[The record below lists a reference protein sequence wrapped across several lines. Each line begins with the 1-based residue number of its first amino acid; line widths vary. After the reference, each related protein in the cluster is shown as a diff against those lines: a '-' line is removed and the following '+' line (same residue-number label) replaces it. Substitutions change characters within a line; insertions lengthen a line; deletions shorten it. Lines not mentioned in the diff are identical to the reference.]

1 MLYLNKMQKLKR
13 RLTNSTVMIYSSYLK
28 RHFRNNSIIYILL
41 VLLIPKDLIA
51 QTDPVFKPI
60 SADII
65 KLSSKILNEDR
76 KIYIYVP
83 PIDTLQPDKR
93 YPVLYVLDG
102 DNHFSMIAEYCRYL
116 SRLDVN
122 VMPEMIIVGIPNT
135 NRTRDLTPTHSIVD
149 YYGKPDTGSNSW
161 LKPSGGG
168 NNFLQFIGDELIPYV
183 DAHYKTEAFRI
194 FAGHSFGGITTI
206 NCLLTQ
212 PDMFGAYIAISPS
225 FWWDKGYLLD
235 FANKKLKTNRIIN
248 KMIFYS
254 DANEGGSD
262 KSTFHADLLKFDSI
276 VTQNKITGLNH
287 KYVYYP
293 EDIHMTEPVK
303 AYYDALRFIY
313 RQWDLPEMDPKSLN
327 ASVVKQHYQQLS
339 QRYGYAVKP
348 SEVNISNRAMDL
360 ITQPGALDN
369 AIGLLEMNTENY
381 PASPTAFSQLGDAYL
396 KNGDRSKAITYYK
409 KALSLNPGS
418 QSIKAKLI
426 GASKNR

>member
-1 MLYLNKMQKLKR
+1 
-13 RLTNSTVMIYSSYLK
+13 MIYRSYLK
-28 RHFRNNSIIYILL
+28 GHFRNNNIIYILL
-41 VLLIPKDLIA
+41 ILLIPKGLIA

-76 KIYIYVP
+76 NIYIYVP
-83 PIDTLQPDKR
+83 PIDTLLLNKR

-116 SRLDVN
+116 SRPDVN

-135 NRTRDLTPTHSIVD
+135 NRTRDLTPTHSIVNYD
-149 YYGKPDTGSNSW
+149 GKPDTSSNSRY
-161 LKPSGGG
+161 KSSGGG
-168 NNFLQFIGDELIPYV
+168 NNFLKFIGDELIPYI

-206 NCLLTQ
+206 NCLLRQ
-212 PDMFGAYIAISPS
+212 PDLFGAYIAISPS
-225 FWWDKGYLLD
+225 LWWDKGYLLD
-235 FANKKLKTNRIIN
+235 FANKKLKTNRVIN

-254 DANEGGSD
+254 DANEGASD
-262 KSTFHADLLKFDSI
+262 KSTFHTNLLKFDSI
-276 VTQNKITGLNH
+276 VTQNKITGLDH

-313 RQWDLPEMDPKSLN
+313 RQWDLPQMDPKSLN

-339 QRYGYAVKP
+339 QRFGYSVIP
-348 SEVNISNRAMDL
+348 SEVNINKLAMDL

-369 AIGLLEMNTENY
+369 AIGLLKMNTENY
-381 PASPTAFSQLGDAYL
+381 PASLSAISQLGDAYL
-396 KNGDRSKAITYYK
+396 KKGDRSKAITYYK
-409 KALSLNPGS
+409 KALALNPGS

-426 GASKNR
+426 GASENQ

>member
-1 MLYLNKMQKLKR
+1 
-13 RLTNSTVMIYSSYLK
+13 MIYRSYL
-28 RHFRNNSIIYILL
+28 RRNFRNNNIIFILL
-41 VLLIPKDLIA
+41 ILLTPKGLIA

-60 SADII
+60 SADVI
-65 KLSSKILNEDR
+65 KFSSKVLNEDR

-83 PIDTLQPDKR
+83 PADTLQPNKH

-116 SRLDVN
+116 SRWDVN
-122 VMPEMIIVGIPNT
+122 VVPEMIIVGIPNT
-135 NRTRDLTPTHSIVD
+135 NRTRDLTPTHSIVN
-149 YYGKPDTGSNSW
+149 YYGTPDTSSNSW

-168 NNFLQFIGDELIPYV
+168 NNFLQFMSSELIPYV

-225 FWWDKGYLLD
+225 FWWDKGYLLNLAD
-235 FANKKLKTNRIIN
+235 EKLKNNRIVN

-254 DANEGGSD
+254 DADEGVSD
-262 KSTFHADLLKFDSI
+262 KSTFHTNLLKFDSI
-276 VTQNKITGLNH
+276 ITQNKITGLDH

-313 RQWDLPEMDPKSLN
+313 RQWDIPQMDPKLLN
-327 ASVVKQHYQQLS
+327 AAVVKQHYQQLS
-339 QRYGYAVKP
+339 KRYGYSVMP
-348 SEVNISNRAMDL
+348 TEVNINNRAMYL
-360 ITQPGALDN
+360 MTQPGALDN
-369 AIGLLEMNTENY
+369 AIGLLELNTENY
-381 PASPTAFSQLGDAYL
+381 PESPTAFTRLGDAYL
-396 KNGDRSKAITYYK
+396 KKGNRSKAVTCYK
-409 KALSLNPGS
+409 KAFALNPGS
-418 QSIKAKLI
+418 QNIKAKLK
-426 GASKNR
+426 GASENR

>member
-1 MLYLNKMQKLKR
+1 
-13 RLTNSTVMIYSSYLK
+13 MIYRSYLK
-28 RHFRNNSIIYILL
+28 HHFRNNLICILL
-41 VLLIPKDLIA
+41 ILLFPKGVLA

-65 KLSSKILNEDR
+65 KLSSKVLKEER

-83 PIDTLQPDKR
+83 PTDTLLPHKR
-93 YPVLYVLDG
+93 YPVLYILDG

-116 SRLDVN
+116 SRRDVN

-149 YYGKPDTGSNSW
+149 YYGKPDTSSNSW

-168 NNFLQFIGDELIPYV
+168 DNFLQFISGELIPYV
-183 DAHYKTEAFRI
+183 DAHYQTETFRI

-212 PDMFGAYIAISPS
+212 PDLFSAYIAVSPS
-225 FWWDKGYLLD
+225 FWWDKEYLLNLAD
-235 FANKKLKTNRIIN
+235 KKLKTNRVIN

-262 KSTFHADLLKFDSI
+262 KSTFHTNLLKFDSLI
-276 VTQNKITGLNH
+276 TKNKITGLDY

-293 EDIHMTEPVK
+293 DDIHMTEPIK

-313 RQWDLPEMDPKSLN
+313 RQWDLPQMDPKSLN
-327 ASVVKQHYQQLS
+327 AAIVKQHYQQLS
-339 QRYGYAVKP
+339 QRYGYAVIP
-348 SEVNISNRAMDL
+348 TEVNINNTAMYL
-360 ITQPGALDN
+360 INQPGALDN
-369 AIGLLEMNTENY
+369 AISLLELNTENY
-381 PASPTAFSQLGDAYL
+381 PVSPTAFSLLGDAYL
-396 KNGDRSKAITYYK
+396 KKGDRSKAATCYK
-409 KALSLNPGS
+409 KALALNPGS
-418 QSIKAKLI
+418 QNIKAKLMD
-426 GASKNR
+426 ASENR